1 MHVTDTNS
9 LLELADQINVSGT
22 ATLIIW

>member
-9 LLELADQINVSGT
+9 LLELAEKINVSGT